1 MTTNVPLSG
10 PLPASRLQPPAP
22 RYPAPM
28 HHLHLVQTI
37 GKTPMVE
44 LRRLSPNPDVRI
56 FAKLEGW
63 NPTGSIKDRIVRH
76 MIQHAER
83 DGRIVPGD
91 TVIEAS
97 TGNTGIALAMIGR
110 ALGYNVR
117 VVMPENVYPEIPRT
131 LAVYGAEVH
140 WVPAADGVTGVRRL
154 LENRDAPAATGAHP
168 LTRRDF
174 ARLLAT
180 AIPALTTVGAAAIA
194 LWQIERF
201 RIRRLTVA
209 LPDLPAALDGLTIA
223 HVTDFHVGQFTRS
236 AVLDRI
242 VAATNDL
249 RADLILFT
257 GDLINFALSDLD
269 AGLTAL
275 RRLRATH
282 GVFLCEGNHDLFE
295 DAAAFRRRTRA
306 AGLRLLVNETAS
318 ITIRGVALQI
328 LGLRWG
334 AAGHHAHDPASRGD
348 AAIAG
353 SMRALLAQ
361 LQPGA
366 FPILLAHHP
375 HAFDFAENIPLT
387 LAGHTHGGQ
396 LMVTPVIGFGPMLY
410 RYWSGLYRQG
420 QRALIVSNGTGNWFP
435 LRTRAPAEII
445 HLTLRRGDGPSGS
458 ASV

>member
-1 MTTNVPLSG
+1 MGIIGSIL
-10 PLPASRLQPPAP
+10 
-22 RYPAPM
+22 
-28 HHLHLVQTI
+28 LVLFL
-37 GKTPMVE
+37 GDFLWWWRADRV
-44 LRRLSPNPDVRI
+44 LRRLRGTRPWRLALGVFMAAEAI
-56 FAKLEGW
+56 GLGLV
-63 NPTGSIKDRIVRH
+63 ILDRRFDLGLDSVLTR
-76 MIQHAER
+76 
-83 DGRIVPGD
+83 PWL
-91 TVIEAS
+91 TVIYLWHCLLLFPMLLLW
-97 TGNTGIALAMIGR
+97 IPYALSR
-110 ALGYNVR
+110 AL
-117 VVMPENVYPEIPRT
+117 
-131 LAVYGAEVH
+131 
-140 WVPAADGVTGVRRL
+140 VTGVRRL
-154 LENRDAPAATGAHP
+154 LEKRPAPAATGAHP

-209 LPDLPAALDGLTIA
+209 LPDLPAGLDGLTIA

-249 RADLILFT
+249 RADLVLFT

-269 AGLTAL
+269 AGLAAV
-275 RRLRATH
+275 RRLRAPH

-306 AGLRLLVNETAS
+306 AGLRLLVNETAGV
-318 ITIRGVALQI
+318 TIRGTALQI

-334 AAGHHAHDPASRGD
+334 ADGHHAHDPASRGD
-348 AAIAG
+348 DAIAG

-396 LMVTPVIGFGPMLY
+396 LMVTPGIGFGPMLY

-420 QRALIVSNGTGNWFP
+420 HRALIVSNGTGNWFP

-445 HLTLRRGDGPSGS
+445 HLTLRHGGS
-458 ASV
+458 